1 MKRRVPRLIFVA
13 TSMGG
18 ADGRNCGSRGSGITW
33 SWGSN
38 VYKSDG
44 KSDRQS
50 RLSYATLDCE
60 LIVR

>member
-1 MKRRVPRLIFVA
+1 MKRHVRKSIFVP
-13 TSMGG
+13 TFMGG

-33 SWGSN
+33 SRRSN
-38 VYKSDG
+38 VYKSVG

-50 RLSYATLDCE
+50 HLSYATLDCE